1 MAHTET
7 LRCNSTYQHSQ
18 LNVGILVY
26 CEQTPYDMI
35 LIENVVPLQE
45 HTDLQYDVFALQVL
59 YDCLY
64 ILGST

>member
-1 MAHTET
+1 
-7 LRCNSTYQHSQ
+7 
-18 LNVGILVY
+18 
-26 CEQTPYDMI
+26 MI